1 MTNATADTA
10 GAPPRPAAARRIAE
24 AAADRVPLTVAATV
38 AAMEEAVIGLHL
50 VEAIPEEVGA
60 GPLRPGI
67 DRLVLALRECYGWP
81 LLYLNR
87 KETLVSTLKLPL
99 RVVRQFV
106 KPSTLE

>member
-67 DRLVLALRECYGWP
+67 DRLVLALRECYG
-81 LLYLNR
+81 
-87 KETLVSTLKLPL
+87 
-99 RVVRQFV
+99 
-106 KPSTLE
+106 